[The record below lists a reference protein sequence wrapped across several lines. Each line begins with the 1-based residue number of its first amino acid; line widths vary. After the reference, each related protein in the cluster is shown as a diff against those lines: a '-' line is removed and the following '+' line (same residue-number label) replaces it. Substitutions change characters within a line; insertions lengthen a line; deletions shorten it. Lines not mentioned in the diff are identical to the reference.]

1 MTMYKAII
9 VDDYD
14 IYNNDLK
21 ALNVW
26 GEKSGFVIAAEASSG
41 REALSKL
48 NSEPMDLL
56 ITDIRMP
63 VVDGIELTS
72 KVLAEKL
79 VKCVVL
85 MSQFSDFEYARKG
98 IASGA
103 FEYLLKP
110 VEEADL
116 LKTLQR
122 ARAYIS
128 ERDEELSKINYLNQV
143 LSNQVSNHYPSEMLK
158 QLVKQLSDGSAE
170 ACVTAKKML
179 ETVWSEVGFDLLKSA
194 YVLNRVMGDLAEA
207 VGREF
212 PWMEKLSGPIP
223 GKDADF
229 SKYEDFREL
238 EDAFIKIVESI
249 VGTVAKF
256 ELGIENSKLVRM
268 ACKYV
273 LENIDAHISL
283 QILSKKL
290 FISSSYLSLLFKEKT
305 KMNLIDY
312 ITFAKMERAKILLSD
327 FSLKNYEI
335 ADRLGF
341 SIEYFSKLFK
351 KTCGMTPTKYRNS
364 LAEKKPA
371 RSPN

>member
-14 IYNNDLK
+14 IYHNDLK

-26 GEKSGFVIAAEASSG
+26 GEKSGFIITAEASSG

-48 NSEPMDLL
+48 YTEPLDLL

-63 VVDGIELTS
+63 VVDGIELTK
-72 KVLAEKL
+72 KVFEDKL
-79 VKCVVL
+79 CKCVVL
-85 MSQFSDFEYARKG
+85 MSQFSDFEYARQG

-110 VEEADL
+110 VEEEDL
-116 LKTLQR
+116 LKTLH
-122 ARAYIS
+122 RAYAYIND
-128 ERDEELSKINYLNQV
+128 RDEELSKIDYLNHV
-143 LSNQVSNHYPSEMLK
+143 LSSQVSDHYPAEMLK
-158 QLVKQLSDGSAE
+158 LLVKHIGDGSGE
-170 ACVTAKKML
+170 AYSVAKKML
-179 ETVWSEVGFDLLKSA
+179 ETIWSEVGFDLLKSA
-194 YVLNRVMGDLAEA
+194 YVINRVLGDLMDAI
-207 VGREF
+207 GKEF
-212 PWMEKLSGPIP
+212 PWMNKLSDPNIT
-223 GKDADF
+223 KNADF
-229 SKYEDFREL
+229 SKYTDFL
-238 EDAFIKIVESI
+238 EMETSFLAIIDKIA
-249 VGTVAKF
+249 GTVSKF

-273 LENIDAHISL
+273 LENIDAQISL

-312 ITFAKMERAKILLSD
+312 ITFAKMERAKILLAD

-335 ADRLGF
+335 ADKLGF

-351 KTCGMTPTKYRNS
+351 KTFGITPIKYRNS
-364 LAEKKPA
+364 LEEEKA
-371 RSPN
+371 

>member
-1 MTMYKAII
+1 MYRVII

-14 IYNNDLK
+14 IYNSDLK

-26 GEKSGFVIAAEASSG
+26 GERSGFIIAAEASSG

-48 NSEPMDLL
+48 YAEPMDLL

-63 VVDGIELTS
+63 VVDGIELTG
-72 KVLAEKL
+72 KVLEEKL

-128 ERDEELSKINYLNQV
+128 ARDEELSKINYLNQV
-143 LSNQVSNHYPSEMLK
+143 LSSQVSDHYPAEMLK
-158 QLVKQLSDGSAE
+158 QLVKQISDGSGE
-170 ACVTAKKML
+170 ACVTARKML

-194 YVLNRVMGDLAEA
+194 YVMNRVIGDLAEA

-212 PWMEKLSGPIP
+212 PWMEKLSGPIA

-229 SKYEDFREL
+229 SQYESFREL
-238 EDAFIKIVESI
+238 EDAFIGIVESI
-249 VGTVAKF
+249 VGTVTKF
-256 ELGIENSKLVRM
+256 ELGIENSKLVGM

-351 KTCGMTPTKYRNS
+351 KTFGMTPTNYRNS
-364 LAEKKPA
+364 LAEKLK
-371 RSPN
+371 